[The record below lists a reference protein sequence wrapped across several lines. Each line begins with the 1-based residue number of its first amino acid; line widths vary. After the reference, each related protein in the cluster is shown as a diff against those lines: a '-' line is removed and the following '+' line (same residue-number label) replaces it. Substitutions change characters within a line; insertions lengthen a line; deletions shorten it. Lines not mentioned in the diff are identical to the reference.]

1 MRHLG
6 FKLSLADLDVW
17 MREAVTAEGAEFW
30 EYILLY
36 TDDVLVI
43 SDTREKTLRDGIG
56 KYFQLKEESIGEPKI
71 YLGGHMRK
79 VILKNGQDA
88 WDFGSSQYCQASV
101 DNFETFLAESGA
113 KLPSQADTP
122 IQTSYRP

>member
-6 FKLSLADLDVW
+6 FKSSLADPDVW
-17 MREAVTAEGAEFW
+17 MWEAVTAESTEYW

-36 TDDVLVI
+36 NDDVLVI
-43 SDTREKTLRDGIG
+43 SDTGEKNLRDGIG

-79 VILKNGQDA
+79 VTL
-88 WDFGSSQYCQASV
+88 
-101 DNFETFLAESGA
+101 
-113 KLPSQADTP
+113 
-122 IQTSYRP
+122 

>member
-1 MRHLG
+1 MRHFG
-6 FKLSLADLDVW
+6 FKSSLADPNVW
-17 MREAVTAEGAEFW
+17 MREAVTAEGAKYW

-43 SDTREKTLRDGIG
+43 SDTGEKTLRDGIG

-79 VILKNGQDA
+79 VTLENSQDA
-88 WDFGSSQYCQASV
+88 WAFGSSQYCQAAV
-101 DNFETFLAESGA
+101 DNVEMFLA
-113 KLPSQADTP
+113 
-122 IQTSYRP
+122 